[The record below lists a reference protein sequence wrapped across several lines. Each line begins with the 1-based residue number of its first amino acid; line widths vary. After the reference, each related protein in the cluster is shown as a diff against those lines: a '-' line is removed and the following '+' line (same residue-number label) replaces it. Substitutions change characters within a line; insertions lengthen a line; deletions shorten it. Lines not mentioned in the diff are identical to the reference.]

1 MEARRHLRQRRR
13 TGRRGCAELEAGIR
27 AWPPGAG
34 TLASGA
40 AALLAALQER
50 DALGQLA
57 YRVYYYAALHYDQ
70 DQRDNA
76 ANGRRQRVQHLL
88 AQWGQATSWFNPE
101 LLAHPA
107 RDRAGLDARVR
118 GAGAS
123 IASPIEDLYRQQAHV
138 LDAAGERLLALSAQF
153 GNAADDSYDAL
164 ATADAKFPTI
174 TLSTGE
180 EVKATYAR
188 YRAILATNRVQADR
202 AKAFAAHHQPFA
214 DHLNTYAALYNG
226 VLQRDW
232 FHAQAR
238 GYATMLDAAL
248 DGNAIPT
255 SVVENLI
262 AAGRAGVE
270 PLRRYER
277 LRKRVLGLDVY
288 HLYDGTIPLV
298 EFDRRYPYHDV
309 TDWIVES
316 MAVLGADYQARV
328 RRAFAERWI
337 DVYENPGK
345 HSGAYS
351 ASVYG
356 VHPYMLL
363 NWNDTLDSVFTLA
376 HEMGHSMH
384 TMLAHETQPFVYSS
398 YTIFVAEVP
407 STLSEA
413 LLLDYMLA
421 RATDPRERVVLL
433 QHAID
438 EVTSTFY
445 RQVLFANYELEAH
458 RHGRARRADHRREPE
473 RALSRPAAPT
483 STATRW
489 PTTTL
494 LQGDLGAHPA
504 LLRLALLRLPV
515 RDLLRLERAAA
526 AGRPRRRSGAARRRR
541 RALPRPAARRAASDH
556 PMALLQAGRR
566 RPVAAGDG
574 AARSSAIS
582 TASSPG
588 SRPSSQAS
596 AAVALIAHDSQT
608 RRPDH
613 RRQRRDRPRPDH
625 RPRRRSRRSRSSPRP
640 DPARPVA
647 RAAGRRASSPARSS
661 TRACSSGI
669 LAEFEVERVFHL
681 AALLSTRSRVHADA
695 RAPGERRGHA
705 AAARVRA
712 AAGRVARP
720 AGGVRLSV
728 VDRRLRPARSRRRG
742 PAPARCAR
750 TTTTSRRRCTAA
762 TSCIA
767 SSSAATTRG
776 TTSSSRPSALAG
788 RVDFRCLRFP
798 GLISAMTVP
807 SGGTSDYAPEMIHA
821 AAKGEPYALLRPAR
835 HAHPVHGHAGRHRRA
850 AAAGRRAARAA
861 DAHRL
866 QHPRVQPVG
875 RRDARRR
882 ARRVPRRRH
891 RAIQVDEKR
900 QGIVDSWP
908 ADVDDAAA
916 RRDWGFAPAV
926 RLRHGLRRTT

>member
-1 MEARRHLRQRRR
+1 MYHDEMTASAAPTTGSPKERHELAAADTWKLDDIYATAQDWE
-13 TGRRGCAELEAGIR
+13 GGCATLEAGIQALAAR
-27 AWPPGAG
+27 RG

-40 AALLAALQER
+40 GALLAALQDR

-57 YRVYYYAALHYDQ
+57 YRVYYFAALHYDQ

-101 LLAHPA
+101 LLAIPLA
-107 RDRAGLDARVR
+107 TVQGWMT
-118 GAGAS
+118 AS
-123 IASPIEDLYRQQAHV
+123 EPLALYRFSIEDLYRQQAHV

-153 GNAADDSYDAL
+153 GHAVDDSYEAL
-164 ATADAKFPTI
+164 ATADAAFPTI

-188 YRAILATNRVQADR
+188 YRAILATSRVQADR

-214 DHLNTYAALYNG
+214 DHQNTYAALYNG

-232 FHAQAR
+232 FHTQAR
-238 GYATMLDAAL
+238 GYPTMLDAAL

-277 LRKRVLGLDVY
+277 LRKRVLGLDSY

-298 EFDRRYPYHDV
+298 EFDRRYAYHDV

-316 MAVLGADYQARV
+316 TAVLGADYQARV

-421 RATDPRERVVLL
+421 RAADPRERVVLL

-458 RHGRARRADHRREPE
+458 RKVERGEPVTAESLGTLYRGLLTDFYGDTLAEDDLLKITWARIPHFYGSPYYVYQYATCFASSARLLQDVRATDPARRADGVRRF
-473 RALSRPAAPT
+473 L
-483 STATRW
+483 
-489 PTTTL
+489 
-494 LQGDLGAHPA
+494 
-504 LLRLALLRLPV
+504 
-515 RDLLRLERAAA
+515 DLLR
-526 AGRPRRRSGAARRRR
+526 AGSK
-541 RALPRPAARRAASDH
+541 DH
-556 PMALLQAGRR
+556 PMALLKTAGVDLSQ
-566 RPVAAGDG
+566 PETVGAIVSHLDG
-574 AARSSAIS
+574 LV
-582 TASSPG
+582 
-588 SRPSSQAS
+588 SR
-596 AAVALIAHDSQT
+596 LET
-608 RRPDH
+608 ELE
-613 RRQRRDRPRPDH
+613 
-625 RPRRRSRRSRSSPRP
+625 
-640 DPARPVA
+640 
-647 RAAGRRASSPARSS
+647 GL
-661 TRACSSGI
+661 G
-669 LAEFEVERVFHL
+669 
-681 AALLSTRSRVHADA
+681 LLSR
-695 RAPGERRGHA
+695 
-705 AAARVRA
+705 
-712 AAGRVARP
+712 
-720 AGGVRLSV
+720 
-728 VDRRLRPARSRRRG
+728 
-742 PAPARCAR
+742 
-750 TTTTSRRRCTAA
+750 
-762 TSCIA
+762 
-767 SSSAATTRG
+767 
-776 TTSSSRPSALAG
+776 
-788 RVDFRCLRFP
+788 
-798 GLISAMTVP
+798 
-807 SGGTSDYAPEMIHA
+807 
-821 AAKGEPYALLRPAR
+821 
-835 HAHPVHGHAGRHRRA
+835 
-850 AAAGRRAARAA
+850 
-861 DAHRL
+861 
-866 QHPRVQPVG
+866 
-875 RRDARRR
+875 
-882 ARRVPRRRH
+882 
-891 RAIQVDEKR
+891 
-900 QGIVDSWP
+900 
-908 ADVDDAAA
+908 
-916 RRDWGFAPAV
+916 
-926 RLRHGLRRTT
+926 